1 MLTRSL
7 FILRRIILK
16 IRAQRVF
23 IKTFKARLY
32 SPFHPFF
39 LKRRLHHQELG
50 YLGECLAAKW
60 LQQQPHYKILYRN
73 FTDSSRAEIDLI
85 ARHQNTLCFIE
96 VKTRRSLS
104 FGRPAT
110 AVTLSKQ
117 HSIIRASHTWLRLL
131 HYPQISYRYDIIE
144 VVLTDGYLPEITH
157 IPNAFTSN

>member
-1 MLTRSL
+1 MNSHSLSVLRSL
-7 FILRRIILK
+7 ILK
-16 IRAQRVF
+16 MRALRF
-23 IKTFKARLY
+23 LIKTFKAKLHV
-32 SPFHPFF
+32 PFHPHF
-39 LKRRLHHQELG
+39 LNKPLHHRELG

-110 AVTLSKQ
+110 AVTSTKQ

-144 VVLTDGYLPEITH
+144 VILTDGYLPEITH
-157 IPNAFTSN
+157 ITNAFTSS